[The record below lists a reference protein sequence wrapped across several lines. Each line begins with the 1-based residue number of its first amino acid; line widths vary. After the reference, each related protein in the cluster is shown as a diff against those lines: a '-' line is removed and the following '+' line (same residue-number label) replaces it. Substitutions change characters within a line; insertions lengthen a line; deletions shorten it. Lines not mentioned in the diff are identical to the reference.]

1 MYVFSNWKKEKFSN
15 LIIDQFV
22 GGSFKDLAFRE
33 LERILWEEFFD
44 FSLFL
49 FFFFALYEN
58 VSYENFGNSLFP
70 QRILNE
76 IIYSYVISF
85 MQYEVHDVIEY
96 RVKINLYIL
105 YAILI
110 AIKRKK
116 TINEKKIHSYEQFS
130 LFTIILLIINCQT
143 FIFSSIKMKKIANN
157 LLKLCELKVQLNI

>member
-1 MYVFSNWKKEKFSN
+1 MRR
-15 LIIDQFV
+15 I
-22 GGSFKDLAFRE
+22 FR
-33 LERILWEEFFD
+33 FF
-44 FSLFL
+44 FIFI
-49 FFFFALYEN
+49 FFFALYEN

-70 QRILNE
+70 QRINSE
-76 IIYSYVISF
+76 FWTKSYTHVISF

-116 TINEKKIHSYEQFS
+116 TTNEKKIHSYEQFS
-130 LFTIILLIINCQT
+130 LFTIILLIINWQT

>member
-1 MYVFSNWKKEKFSN
+1 MAVLKIWRLENWKEFYEKNFS
-15 LIIDQFV
+15 I
-22 GGSFKDLAFRE
+22 
-33 LERILWEEFFD
+33 
-44 FSLFL
+44 FL
-49 FFFFALYEN
+49 YFYFFFFALYEN

-96 RVKINLYIL
+96 HVKINLYIL

-116 TINEKKIHSYEQFS
+116 TINEKKIHTNNFRFSQSYF
-130 LFTIILLIINCQT
+130 
-143 FIFSSIKMKKIANN
+143 
-157 LLKLCELKVQLNI
+157 